1 MPNMSNPIEELMSV
15 VTDEQVKE
23 DKSYSW
29 KPQTVEQCV
38 KRKDLWKIPRKGGH
52 VSKYWDYVTGGA
64 IKGEVHML
72 VAPSGG
78 GKTRTGIEVACNL
91 LDEGWKVCY
100 LTFEQTKEE
109 IYEMVLLHYADGD
122 YTMAKSDMTWELI
135 KDKVFAVREFE
146 NDDKDRVI
154 DMLNHLGNYDA
165 LILDYVAPPDNC
177 PLGGPEMSTTMR
189 LMCKG
194 IKDAATKNNQY
205 VFCMAQGRDAQPP
218 KGIDGDVPFSDVSD
232 IWCSAQMITPL
243 NVVCIQK
250 SSRFDANEKFLDF
263 VKVRKPLNG
272 VSKCRIV
279 RKYDFAAL
287 KSEDTQLR
295 DICGGVIN
303 GDQGVQTSADNEA
316 AE

>member
-1 MPNMSNPIEELMSV
+1 
-15 VTDEQVKE
+15 
-23 DKSYSW
+23 
-29 KPQTVEQCV
+29 
-38 KRKDLWKIPRKGGH
+38 
-52 VSKYWDYVTGGA
+52 
-64 IKGEVHML
+64 
-72 VAPSGG
+72 
-78 GKTRTGIEVACNL
+78 
-91 LDEGWKVCY
+91 
-100 LTFEQTKEE
+100 
-109 IYEMVLLHYADGD
+109 
-122 YTMAKSDMTWELI
+122 
-135 KDKVFAVREFE
+135 
-146 NDDKDRVI
+146 
-154 DMLNHLGNYDA
+154 
-165 LILDYVAPPDNC
+165 
-177 PLGGPEMSTTMR
+177 MSTTMR

-303 GDQGVQTSADNEA
+303 GDQGVQTSAVNEA